1 MIQFIYKDIL
11 DILDGIIIHQINP
24 YTMGAGLALQI
35 KNRYPVHYDDFLVW
49 KKRQGRNPL
58 GQIVTTLH
66 YEPLVIIGMCA
77 QKSYGRDGANYTDYV
92 AFKDCLRQVEYLALK
107 YSKKVYVPY
116 KIGCGLAGGNWGIIE
131 ETLSINIPY
140 AIICKLG
147 KEPK

>member
-1 MIQFIYKDIL
+1 MTVIYKDIL
-11 DILDGIIIHQINP
+11 DVLDGIIIHQINP
-24 YTMGAGLALQI
+24 HTMGAGLALQI
-35 KNRYPVHYDDFLVW
+35 RNRYPVHYDDFLAW

-66 YEPLVIIGMCA
+66 YENPIIIGMCA
-77 QKSYGRDGANYTDYV
+77 QKTYGRDGANYTNYSS
-92 AFKDCLRQVEYLALK
+92 FKDCLKQVDYLALR

-116 KIGCGLAGGNWGIIE
+116 KIGCGLAGGNWGIIRH
-131 ETLSINIPY
+131 TLKLNMPY